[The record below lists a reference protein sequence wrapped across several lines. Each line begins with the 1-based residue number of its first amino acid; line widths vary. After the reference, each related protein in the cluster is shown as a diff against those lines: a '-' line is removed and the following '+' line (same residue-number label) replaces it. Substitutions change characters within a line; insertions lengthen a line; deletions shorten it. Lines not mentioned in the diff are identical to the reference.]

1 MHLKL
6 AVERFIEAKEAGFR
20 SRATITKYADILKS
34 FVQRVGEDKKLE
46 DVGPEDI
53 RNFLSE
59 KRKQGQKPASVDTHY
74 RTLRT
79 FWNWAVPEYGL
90 GANPM
95 DRVEKPR
102 IPKRLPPRLS
112 REDARRLL
120 RAASTSRNPSRDRA
134 ILLLLFDCG
143 VRAGELIG
151 LRVKDV
157 DFESRTVRVIGKDQ
171 EERVVPISDTTARA
185 LKEYL
190 NGRSNSLDDSLFLSA
205 RTRGPMTVSGL
216 RQILKRLARVAGL
229 TRSVYP
235 HLLRHTFA
243 YMWVK
248 EGGNLEKLR
257 RIMGHSRLETTGIY
271 ASALQEDVEEEHRR
285 LRPAEK
291 IAEETVQP
299 SLW

>member
-1 MHLKL
+1 MYLKL

-34 FVQRVGEDKKLE
+34 FVQQAGEDKKLE

-53 RNFLSE
+53 RSFLSE
-59 KRKQGQKPASVDTHY
+59 KRKQGQKPASVDTYY
-74 RTLRT
+74 RTLHT
-79 FWNWAVPEYGL
+79 FWNWAVSEYGL

-102 IPKRLPPRLS
+102 IPRRLPPRLS
-112 REDARRLL
+112 REDACRLL
-120 RAASTSRNPSRDRA
+120 RAASTSRNPLRDRA

-171 EERVVPISDTTARA
+171 EERVIPVSDTTVRA

-190 NGRSNSLDDSLFLSA
+190 NGRSNSPDDSLFLSA

-229 TRSVYP
+229 KRSVYP

-243 YMWVK
+243 YMWVR

-257 RIMGHSRLETTGIY
+257 RIMGHSRLETTGVY
-271 ASALQEDVEEEHRR
+271 ANALQEDIEEEHRR